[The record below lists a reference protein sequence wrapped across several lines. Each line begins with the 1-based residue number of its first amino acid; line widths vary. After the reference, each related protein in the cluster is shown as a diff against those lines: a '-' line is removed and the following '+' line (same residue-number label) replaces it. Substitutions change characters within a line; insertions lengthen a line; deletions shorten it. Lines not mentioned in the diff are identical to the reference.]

1 MKGLGLKT
9 VLLMLCLAA
18 PAGAGQVSDD
28 TARLTVRI
36 AIPALRPDAVARVIL
51 RGSRGPAEPRSVAIP
66 ATTGTVSISGLL
78 PDRYDITV
86 DVAGYSAAR
95 MQLQLE
101 SRERVSLDAVLTPMG
116 IGKGASMLELA
127 DRSRSGEGVTFD
139 REWTSALPP
148 GDDVWRL
155 LETAAPFVVADR
167 MDNGG
172 LGTGRSALVGSRGS
186 SWTSTTVSFGGV
198 SIGPAGP
205 TGLLPIALDAELFD
219 AVAVTSGLAPMETA
233 TPGVA
238 ISLVPRRAGAERGG
252 SIHFA
257 GTAPSMVSVNRDAET
272 PSVAR
277 LSSWFTVGGELG
289 IPIREGFGVLAAGSF
304 TQSEYQERDLAGE
317 KPADAGSFFA
327 HIVASGR
334 SRNQVRVLT
343 AVQAVSHPFDDR
355 RQFALRDVE
364 DRGQFWQTLVT
375 WDRALESRGRFTV
388 NGGVQGWSFSPQMI
402 TPVGGVV
409 DRVTDGVVPPS
420 AATTSATIVQ
430 VGGEY
435 EWSLAG
441 VFGARH
447 EIRTG
452 ALIRHA
458 SASGSTIATPT
469 VAETVNGLPA
479 RVWVP
484 TGLPPGSSRKL
495 TETGLYLSDRIALP
509 NLTIDAGV
517 RLDTASGEAE
527 GAAAGISWT
536 AVSPRASFRWQ
547 RGSFGLYGG
556 AGLYAS
562 PAPLWLLS
570 FGDPGEVVFNVH
582 RWRDPNNNRRVDVGE
597 TGELVARSGR
607 GAAVAAIDADLEG
620 PKTTEWTVG
629 AEYRSGPRVTL
640 RGALIWRRESSLL
653 GSLNTGVPF
662 ASSYRAIDLPD
673 PGADWDSSADN
684 TTLTIY
690 ERLPSSFG
698 RDAFLLTNPEN
709 ADVRHEGI
717 EVTLD
722 LRYPRWR
729 MLLGATTYR
738 SKGLGGDIGNRV
750 LENDTG
756 VIGER
761 FELPGASS
769 MPTGRLYFDRAYIG
783 KWSGMYSAPADVRIA
798 GTVRYQDGQPFS
810 RLVVAPDLA
819 GGPEVFEAYEMG
831 LTRFTYTGTV
841 DLRFEKG
848 FELGGRRAVFGV
860 DIFNFTNFSNE
871 VEEDVVSGP
880 TFRRPTALQPPLT
893 FRVGL
898 RLTF

>member
-1 MKGLGLKT
+1 MT
-9 VLLMLCLAA
+9 ALLLILCLSA
-18 PAGAGQVSDD
+18 PASAGGQVSDD
-28 TARLTVRI
+28 TAHLTVRI
-36 AIPALRPDAVARVIL
+36 AIPALRPDTVGRVIL
-51 RGSRGPAEPRSVAIP
+51 RSSKGPAEPRSVAIP
-66 ATTGTVSISGLL
+66 PSGTVSIRGLL
-78 PDRYDITV
+78 PDVYDITL
-86 DVAGYSAAR
+86 DVAGFSAAR
-95 MQLQLE
+95 TELRLD
-101 SRERVSLDAVLTPMG
+101 SRERVTLEAVLMPM
-116 IGKGASMLELA
+116 GKGASMLEFA
-127 DRSRSGEGVTFD
+127 DRSRNGEGVTFD

-148 GDDVWRL
+148 GDDIWRL

-172 LGTGRSALVGSRGS
+172 LGTGRSALVGTRGS
-186 SWTSTTVSFGGV
+186 SWTSTTVSFDGMA
-198 SIGPAGP
+198 IGPAGP
-205 TGLLPIALDAELFD
+205 TGLLPIALDAELFE
-219 AVAVTSGLAPMETA
+219 AVSVTSGLAPIETA

-238 ISLVPRRAGAERGG
+238 ISLLPRRAGSERAG

-257 GTAPSMVSVNRDAET
+257 GTAPSMVGVNRVPET
-272 PSVAR
+272 PSIGR

-289 IPIREGFGVLAAGSF
+289 IPIREGLGVLAAGSF
-304 TQSEYQERDLAGE
+304 TQAEYQERDLPDE
-317 KPADAGSFFA
+317 QPADVGAFFA
-327 HIVASGR
+327 HVVAGGR
-334 SRNQVRVLT
+334 GRNQVRVLT

-364 DRGQFWQTLVT
+364 DRGRFWQTLAT
-375 WDRALESRGRFTV
+375 WDRALESGGRFTV
-388 NGGVQGWSFSPQMI
+388 NGGVQGWSFRPEFV

-409 DRVTDGVVPPS
+409 DRITDGVVPPP
-420 AATTSATIVQ
+420 AAFTSATLVQ

-435 EWSLAG
+435 EWSLRA
-441 VFGARH
+441 FGARH
-447 EIRTG
+447 DIRTG
-452 ALIRHA
+452 ASLRHA
-458 SASGSTIATPT
+458 SVAGNPLALLT

-479 RVWVP
+479 RVWIP
-484 TGLPPGSSRKL
+484 AGTPPDSQRAL
-495 TETGLYLSDRIALP
+495 TETGLYVSDRIALP
-509 NLTIDAGV
+509 ELTIEAGV
-517 RLDTASGEAE
+517 RLDTASGEAA
-527 GAAAGISWT
+527 GAVSGISWT
-536 AVSPRASFRWQ
+536 SASPRASFRWQ
-547 RGSFGLYGG
+547 RGSFGLFGG
-556 AGLYAS
+556 AGRYAS
-562 PAPLWLLS
+562 PAPLWVLS

-582 RWRDPNNNRRVDVGE
+582 RWRDANSNRRVDTGE
-597 TGELVARSGR
+597 AGELVARSGR
-607 GAAVAAIDADLEG
+607 GSAVASIDTELEG

-640 RGALIWRRESSLL
+640 RGALIWRRESALL
-653 GSLNTGVPF
+653 GSINTGVPF
-662 ASSYRAIDLPD
+662 GSSYRAIDVPD

-698 RDAFLLTNPEN
+698 RDRFLLTNPEG
-709 ADVRHEGI
+709 ADVSHEGV

-729 MLLGATTYR
+729 MLFGATTYR
-738 SKGLGGDIGNRV
+738 SHGLGGFIGNRV
-750 LENDTG
+750 LENDPG

-761 FELPGASS
+761 FELPGAAS
-769 MPTGRLYFDRAYIG
+769 MPPGRLYFDRAYIG
-783 KWSGMYSAPADVRIA
+783 KWSGMYSAPSDVRIG

-819 GGPEVFEAYEMG
+819 GGPEAFEAYETG

-848 FELGGRRAVFGV
+848 FEIADRRAVFGV